1 MSRNFIYRSTA
12 DGIYF
17 RVDKLYRARK
27 IDSTLR
33 APMKFRWSCGSLGSG
48 ERVRAKRRF
57 RSLRANA
64 SSFGQRRQ

>member
-27 IDSTLR
+27 KTRRYAL
-33 APMKFRWSCGSLGSG
+33 RWSFDEVAAVS
-48 ERVRAKRRF
+48 VP
-57 RSLRANA
+57 A
-64 SSFGQRRQ
+64 SASVPSAASDR